1 MNKHNTFSAAQV
13 SSAKTASNAFAQD
26 EDGAMTI
33 FACFM
38 ILIMVLIGG
47 IGADLMRNEMERTR
61 MQGIADRAVL
71 AAADL
76 DQERTPQEVV
86 QDYFEK
92 SGLGDFVSN
101 VSVSGTGQNRTVSVS
116 AYKDMRTQF
125 MHNVGVDTLPVPAA
139 ATASEGT
146 AHVEISM
153 VLDISGSMRFSNRM
167 ANLRPAASDFV
178 DVLLADGADAYT
190 SINLI
195 PYAGQT
201 NPGPFMFDRIGGQ
214 RLAATA
220 LDEAQG
226 GIAEHLSHGVLDPE
240 ADGGTGS
247 DPDTRYV
254 MPNVS
259 SCLELAP
266 SDFNSIALPSA
277 GAYDQVAHFMN
288 WTIAPAVMDWGWCPQ
303 DQTSIQ
309 YLSNNAGDLKD
320 TINSMRMHDGTG
332 THYAMK
338 YAVSLLDPSAR
349 NDVSA
354 LVGAGE
360 VNAAFQGRPA
370 NYDAEGAVKYIVLM
384 TDGQITE
391 QVRPIDPLDDQN
403 ATEELDDGRRSERE
417 QLTPASTNID
427 SFFAQCDLAKNQ
439 QPRPVIVFT
448 IAFEAP
454 GVPEQQMRD
463 CASSPA
469 HFYAA
474 DGGSIGDV
482 FQNIAR
488 QINQL
493 RLTN

>member
-1 MNKHNTFSAAQV
+1 MTYKVYS
-13 SSAKTASNAFAQD
+13 TASRNASTLTGSRPFIRN

-38 ILIMVLIGG
+38 IFIMILVGG

-61 MQGIADRAVL
+61 LQSVADRAVL

-76 DQERTPQEVV
+76 DQQRSPQEVV

-92 SGLGDFVSN
+92 SGVGEFVAN
-101 VSVSGTGQNRTVSVS
+101 VAVSGVGQNRTVSVS
-116 AYKDMRTQF
+116 AFKEMRTQF

-146 AHVEISM
+146 EHVEISL
-153 VLDISGSMRFSNRM
+153 VLDISGSMRFSNRID
-167 ANLRPAASDFV
+167 NLRPAASDFV
-178 DVLLADGADAYT
+178 DVLLEDGADTYT

-201 NPGPFMFDRIGGQ
+201 NPGAFMFDRVGGQ
-214 RLAATA
+214 RLPATP
-220 LDEAQG
+220 LDESLG
-226 GIAEHLSHGVLDPE
+226 GIEEHLSHGLLDPAVE
-240 ADGGTGS
+240 AGTGS
-247 DPDTRYV
+247 NPDGRYV
-254 MPNVS
+254 FPNVS
-259 SCLELAP
+259 SCLELQP
-266 SDFNSIALPSA
+266 NDFNNTSLSS
-277 GAYDQVAHFMN
+277 GGSYDQVAHFMN

-309 YLSNNAGDLKD
+309 YLSNDATALKN
-320 TINSMRMHDGTG
+320 TINTMRMHDGTG

-338 YAVSLLDPSAR
+338 YAVSLLDPSSR
-349 NDVSA
+349 DDVTA

-360 VNAAFQGRPA
+360 VNASFQGRPA
-370 NYDAEGAVKYIVLM
+370 NYDEAGAVKYIVLM

-391 QVRPIDPLDDQN
+391 QLRPIDALDDEN
-403 ATEELDDGRRSERE
+403 PTMELNDGRQAERE
-417 QLTPASTNID
+417 QLTPASTNVA
-427 SFFAQCDLAKNQ
+427 SFFAQCDLAKSQ

-469 HFYAA
+469 HFFTA
-474 DGGSIGDV
+474 DGGSIADV

>member
-1 MNKHNTFSAAQV
+1 MTYKNCS
-13 SSAKTASNAFAQD
+13 TASKDTVTLTGSRLFLRN

-38 ILIMVLIGG
+38 ILIMVLVGG

-61 MQGIADRAVL
+61 LQGVADRAVL

-76 DQERTPQEVV
+76 DQELSPEDVV
-86 QDYFEK
+86 RDYFEK
-92 SGLGDFVSN
+92 SGVGEFVAD
-101 VSVSGTGQNRTVSVS
+101 VVVSGTGQNRTVSVS
-116 AYKDMRTQF
+116 AFKEMRTQF

-146 AHVEISM
+146 EHVEISL
-153 VLDISGSMRFSNRM
+153 VLDISGSMRHSNRIQ
-167 ANLRPAASDFV
+167 NLRPAASDFV
-178 DVLLADGADAYT
+178 DVLLEDGADTYT

-201 NPGPFMFDRIGGQ
+201 NPGAFMFNRVGGQ
-214 RLAATA
+214 RIPATP
-220 LDEAQG
+220 LDESLG
-226 GIAEHLSHGVLDPE
+226 GIEEHLSHGLLDPE
-240 ADGGTGS
+240 VEAGTGS
-247 DPDTRYV
+247 NPDGRYV
-254 MPNVS
+254 FPNVS
-259 SCLELAP
+259 SCLELQP
-266 SDFNSIALPSA
+266 NDFNNANLRSSA
-277 GAYDQVAHFMN
+277 SYDQVAHFMN
-288 WTIAPAVMDWGWCPQ
+288 WTIAADVMDWGWCPQ

-309 YLSNNAGDLKD
+309 YMSNNATALKNTID
-320 TINSMRMHDGTG
+320 TMRLHDGTG

-338 YAVSLLDPSAR
+338 YAVSLLDPSSR
-349 NDVSA
+349 GDVTA
-354 LVGAGE
+354 LVGTGQVDAS
-360 VNAAFQGRPA
+360 FQGRPA
-370 NYDAEGAVKYIVLM
+370 NYDDTSAVKYIVLM

-391 QVRPIDPLDDQN
+391 QFRPIDALDDEN
-403 ATEELDDGRRSERE
+403 PTVELNNGRRPERE
-417 QLTPASTNID
+417 QLTPANTNVQ

-454 GVPEQQMRD
+454 SLAEQQMRD
-463 CASSPA
+463 CASSPS
-469 HFYAA
+469 HFFVA
-474 DGGSIGDV
+474 DGGSISDV